1 MENILNSNDINTI
14 FNYYYDSNKKIKQH
28 LYNDFINNQV
38 IIVNKIL
45 GIESDNTINKYEIA
59 LLFASQ
65 IIRSTNK
72 VIRIT
77 I

>member
-45 GIESDNTINKYEIA
+45 GIESDNKILSYIKQVKWQD
-59 LLFASQ
+59 S
-65 IIRSTNK
+65 IRRHS
-72 VIRIT
+72 
-77 I
+77 

>member
-1 MENILNSNDINTI
+1 MDNILDTNDINTI
-14 FNYYYDSNKKIKQH
+14 FNYYYDSNKNLKQH
-28 LYNDFINNQV
+28 LYNDFINNQINIV
-38 IIVNKIL
+38 KKIIE
-45 GIESDNTINKYEIA
+45 IESDNKINKYEIA

-65 IIRSTNK
+65 LITSTKK